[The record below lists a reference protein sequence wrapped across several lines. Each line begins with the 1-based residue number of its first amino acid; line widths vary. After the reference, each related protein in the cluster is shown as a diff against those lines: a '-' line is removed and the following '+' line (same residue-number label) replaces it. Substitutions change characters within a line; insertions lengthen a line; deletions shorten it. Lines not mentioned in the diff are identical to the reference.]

1 MILIAENLYKFKPL
15 KPVFLLFHLT
25 KNLFSGDSQKEMYAD
40 EYFEVLSSSTAVIGG
55 WTVQYIWFVIASL
68 FYSLSIFLAV
78 NYTVALGC
86 IP

>member
-1 MILIAENLYKFKPL
+1 MIFIAENLYKFKPL

-55 WTVQYIWFVIASL
+55 
-68 FYSLSIFLAV
+68 
-78 NYTVALGC
+78 
-86 IP
+86 